1 MTRIIG
7 GRAGGRR
14 LETPHGQ
21 ATRPTS
27 DRVREALFSS
37 LESWCGSFAG
47 LRVLDLYA
55 GTGALGLEAASRGAG
70 PVTLVERDRRTA
82 RLVESNRDTLGL
94 ADVRVVAGT
103 VRTFLAS
110 PPADDERVDLVLS
123 DPPYPLGEDAL
134 ADDLVLLGPWLR
146 PGALVVV
153 ERSSRSPEPRWAAP
167 VAGDRSRRYGET
179 VLWYGRSADPAPA
192 PDPPGDSS

>member
-14 LETPHGQ
+14 LQTPPGQ

-27 DRVREALFSS
+27 DRVREALFSA

-82 RLVESNRDTLGL
+82 RLVETNRDTLGL
-94 ADVRVVAGT
+94 GGVQVVA
-103 VRTFLAS
+103 VSVPTFLATA
-110 PPADDERVDLVLS
+110 PPEDQRVDLVLRDRKS
-123 DPPYPLGEDAL
+123 TRLN
-134 ADDLVLLGPWLR
+134 
-146 PGALVVV
+146 
-153 ERSSRSPEPRWAAP
+153 SSHP
-167 VAGDRSRRYGET
+167 V
-179 VLWYGRSADPAPA
+179 
-192 PDPPGDSS
+192 